1 MEGALSVN
9 VAFCWFDRKLIARR
23 LVLERLKR
31 VSFERMGRFN
41 REIEGDK
48 TFEACYKIT
57 VCVDVFSE
65 KADIGEGSINV
76 LR

>member
-1 MEGALSVN
+1 M
-9 VAFCWFDRKLIARR
+9 
-23 LVLERLKR
+23 
-31 VSFERMGRFN
+31 SFERMGRFN